1 MAPTK
6 KCVHIVGSLSWLECR
21 MKLDLCAGAEYPM
34 STNKE
39 NMAIDKEHGKV
50 LLAKVRKPSKE

>member
-1 MAPTK
+1 
-6 KCVHIVGSLSWLECR
+6 